1 MISRV
6 LSPCVHGA
14 QLTTNWTVTQESQ
27 LPAKEEM
34 KIGQVLPHASK
45 VMKHENM
52 PTALE
57 ISRKSDCGL
66 RRQEFKMHLCFSCYF
81 K

>member
-1 MISRV
+1 MHH
-6 LSPCVHGA
+6 VHGA
-14 QLTTNWTVTQESQ
+14 QHNTNWTVTQESQ

-57 ISRKSDCGL
+57 VSRKSDCGQ
-66 RRQEFKMHLCFSCYF
+66 RRQSLKCACVLLVILSSDMRTS
-81 K
+81 